1 MLENPAPPPRTS
13 PATLN
18 PSAAD
23 TGALCRDRPE
33 PSPTGNRL
41 ARRRRAARTGVPTGS
56 PELDWLRQS
65 LHACDL
71 LTSVH
76 SISPTDRA
84 LVAFAIEWAPYGGA
98 DAEDL
103 FIRFGVQRNRFLHLL
118 QAAMTP
124 RPSDLG
130 HLRNLKTTLCN
141 DLLRAWNDTPPQRE
155 LVPQVIGTEVFEGS
169 TEPSANANQR

>member
-1 MLENPAPPPRTS
+1 MFEKPAPPPRTS

-23 TGALCRDRPE
+23 TSAPCRAHPE
-33 PSPTGNRL
+33 RSRIGNRP

-56 PELDWLRQS
+56 PALDWLRQS
-65 LHACDL
+65 LRACDL

-103 FIRFGVQRNRFLHLL
+103 FIQFGVQRNRFLHLL

-130 HLRNLKTTLCN
+130 HLRNVKTTLCN
-141 DLLRAWNDTPPQRE
+141 DLLRIWNDTPPHN
-155 LVPQVIGTEVFEGS
+155 LK
-169 TEPSANANQR
+169 

>member
-1 MLENPAPPPRTS
+1 MLENPAPSPRTS

-18 PSAAD
+18 LSTAD
-23 TGALCRDRPE
+23 TGAACRARPE
-33 PSPTGNRL
+33 RSPTGNRS

-71 LTSVH
+71 LTRVH
-76 SISPTDRA
+76 SISPPDRA

-141 DLLRAWNDTPPQRE
+141 DLLRAWNDTHHSE
-155 LVPQVIGTEVFEGS
+155 K
-169 TEPSANANQR
+169 